1 MGARVRPRGEAGYS
15 FGMLGRVISPTRTR
29 QLTSK
34 AFKERY
40 YVTARTTRA
49 RHRAAR
55 RPVTPFTELAQNAA
69 VGRRTAVAAAGGALL
84 VSTFGG
90 ALVAQAAPVETGHA
104 KMNSVDLNALA
115 TQAREALSNAPVVSV
130 APDAELNVEKS
141 AVSVVSAAENEDYQA
156 ELAANEAEEAAE
168 AAAAEA
174 AEAAEAAA
182 SAVSSSVDIP
192 ASAIGNSVI
201 SIASRYIGVPYV
213 SGGSSPSGMDCSGF
227 TKYVYGQL
235 GIALPHSSSSQ
246 ASYGTQ
252 VPASEA
258 QPGDLMWTPGHV
270 SIYAG
275 GNTMID
281 ASKPGTVVD
290 FRPIWQSNPTFIRLG

>member
-1 MGARVRPRGEAGYS
+1 M
-15 FGMLGRVISPTRTR
+15 
-29 QLTSK
+29 
-34 AFKERY
+34 
-40 YVTARTTRA
+40 TARTTSA

-55 RPVTPFTELAQNAA
+55 RPVTPLTELAHNAA

-90 ALVAQAAPVETGHA
+90 AMAAQAAPVETGHA
-104 KMNSVDLNALA
+104 KMNSVDLNAL
-115 TQAREALSNAPVVSV
+115 TSQAREALANAPVVTV
-130 APDAELNVEKS
+130 AADAELNVEKT
-141 AVSVVSAAENEDYQA
+141 AVSVVSAAENDEYQA
-156 ELAANEAEEAAE
+156 QIAAEEAEEAAE

-174 AEAAEAAA
+174 AEAAA
-182 SAVSSSVDIP
+182 SVDVP

-213 SGGSSPSGMDCSGF
+213 SGGSTPSGFDCSGF
-227 TKYVYGQL
+227 TAYVFGQL
-235 GIALPHSSSSQ
+235 GISLPHSSSAQ
-246 ASYGTQ
+246 PGYGTV

-290 FRPIWQSNPTFIRLG
+290 FRPIWQSNPTFVRMG

>member
-1 MGARVRPRGEAGYS
+1 MA
-15 FGMLGRVISPTRTR
+15 
-29 QLTSK
+29 
-34 AFKERY
+34 
-40 YVTARTTRA
+40 
-49 RHRAAR
+49 
-55 RPVTPFTELAQNAA
+55 
-69 VGRRTAVAAAGGALL
+69 
-84 VSTFGG
+84 
-90 ALVAQAAPVETGHA
+90 AQAAPVEAGHA
-104 KMNSVDLNALA
+104 KMNSVDLNAL
-115 TQAREALSNAPVVSV
+115 TSQAREALTSAPVVTV
-130 APDAELNVEKS
+130 APDAELNVEKA

-156 ELAANEAEEAAE
+156 ELAAAEAAE

-182 SAVSSSVDIP
+182 TTATSVDVP

-201 SIASRYIGVPYV
+201 SIASRYVGVPYV
-213 SGGSSPSGMDCSGF
+213 SGGSSPSGFDCSGF
-227 TKYVYGQL
+227 TAYVYGQL
-235 GIALPHSSSSQ
+235 GIPLPHSSSAQ
-246 ASYGTQ
+246 PGYGTQ

-290 FRPIWQSNPTFIRLG
+290 FRTIWQSNPTFIRMG

>member
-1 MGARVRPRGEAGYS
+1 
-15 FGMLGRVISPTRTR
+15 
-29 QLTSK
+29 
-34 AFKERY
+34 
-40 YVTARTTRA
+40 
-49 RHRAAR
+49 
-55 RPVTPFTELAQNAA
+55 VTPLTEFAQNAA

-90 ALVAQAAPVETGHA
+90 AMAAQAAPMETGHA
-104 KMNSVDLNALA
+104 KMNSVDLNALT
-115 TQAREALSNAPVVSV
+115 TQAREALANAPVVTV
-130 APDAELNVEKS
+130 AADAELNVEKA
-141 AVSVVSAAENEDYQA
+141 AVSVVSADENEEYQA
-156 ELAANEAEEAAE
+156 ELAAEEAAEAAE

-174 AEAAEAAA
+174 AEAAAN
-182 SAVSSSVDIP
+182 AVSTASSVDVP

-201 SIASRYIGVPYV
+201 SIASRYVGVPYV
-213 SGGSSPSGMDCSGF
+213 SGGASPSGMDCSGF
-227 TKYVYGQL
+227 TQYVYAQL
-235 GIALPHSSSSQ
+235 GISLPHSSSAQ
-246 ASYGTQ
+246 AGYGTQ

-290 FRPIWQSNPTFIRLG
+290 FRTIWQSNPTFIRLG

>member
-1 MGARVRPRGEAGYS
+1 
-15 FGMLGRVISPTRTR
+15 
-29 QLTSK
+29 
-34 AFKERY
+34 
-40 YVTARTTRA
+40 
-49 RHRAAR
+49 
-55 RPVTPFTELAQNAA
+55 VTPLTEFAQNAA

-90 ALVAQAAPVETGHA
+90 AMAAQAAPMETGHA
-104 KMNSVDLNALA
+104 KMNSVDLNALT
-115 TQAREALSNAPVVSV
+115 TQAREAVANAPVVTV
-130 APDAELNVEKS
+130 AANAELNVEKA
-141 AVSVVSAAENEDYQA
+141 AVTVVSAAENPEYQA
-156 ELAANEAEEAAE
+156 ELAAEEAAEAAE

-182 SAVSSSVDIP
+182 SSVDVP

-213 SGGSSPSGMDCSGF
+213 SGGASPSGMDCSGF
-227 TKYVYGQL
+227 TQYVYAQL
-235 GIALPHSSSSQ
+235 GISLPHSSSAQ
-246 ASYGTQ
+246 AGYGTQ

-290 FRPIWQSNPTFIRLG
+290 FRTIWQSNPTFIRLG

>member
-1 MGARVRPRGEAGYS
+1 
-15 FGMLGRVISPTRTR
+15 
-29 QLTSK
+29 
-34 AFKERY
+34 
-40 YVTARTTRA
+40 
-49 RHRAAR
+49 
-55 RPVTPFTELAQNAA
+55 VTPLTELAQNAA

-90 ALVAQAAPVETGHA
+90 AMAAQAAPMETGHA
-104 KMNSVDLNALA
+104 KMNSVDLNALT
-115 TQAREALSNAPVVSV
+115 TQAREAVANAPVVTV
-130 APDAELNVEKS
+130 AADAELNVEKA
-141 AVSVVSAAENEDYQA
+141 AVTVVSAAENPEYQA
-156 ELAANEAEEAAE
+156 ELAAEEAAEAAE

-182 SAVSSSVDIP
+182 SSVDVP

-213 SGGSSPSGMDCSGF
+213 SGGASPSGMDCSGF
-227 TKYVYGQL
+227 TQYVYAQL
-235 GIALPHSSSSQ
+235 GISLPHSSSAQ
-246 ASYGTQ
+246 AGYGTQ

-290 FRPIWQSNPTFIRLG
+290 FRTIWQSNPTFIRLG

>member
-1 MGARVRPRGEAGYS
+1 
-15 FGMLGRVISPTRTR
+15 
-29 QLTSK
+29 
-34 AFKERY
+34 
-40 YVTARTTRA
+40 
-49 RHRAAR
+49 
-55 RPVTPFTELAQNAA
+55 VTPLTEFAQNAA

-90 ALVAQAAPVETGHA
+90 AMAAQAAPMETGHA
-104 KMNSVDLNALA
+104 KMNSVDLNALT
-115 TQAREALSNAPVVSV
+115 TQAREAVANAPVVTV
-130 APDAELNVEKS
+130 AADAELNVEKA
-141 AVSVVSAAENEDYQA
+141 AVTVVSAAENPEYQA
-156 ELAANEAEEAAE
+156 ELAAEEAAEAAE

-182 SAVSSSVDIP
+182 SSVDVP

-213 SGGSSPSGMDCSGF
+213 SGGASPSGMDCSGF
-227 TKYVYGQL
+227 TQYVYAQL
-235 GIALPHSSSSQ
+235 GISLPHSSSAQ
-246 ASYGTQ
+246 AGYGTQ

-290 FRPIWQSNPTFIRLG
+290 FRTIWQSNPTFIRLG

>member
-1 MGARVRPRGEAGYS
+1 M
-15 FGMLGRVISPTRTR
+15 
-29 QLTSK
+29 
-34 AFKERY
+34 
-40 YVTARTTRA
+40 TARTTRA

-55 RPVTPFTELAQNAA
+55 RPVTPLTELAQNAA

-90 ALVAQAAPVETGHA
+90 AMAAQAAPLETGPA
-104 KMNSVDLNALA
+104 KMNSVDLNAL
-115 TQAREALSNAPVVSV
+115 TSQARESLSNAPVVTV
-130 APDAELNVEKS
+130 APDAELSVEKS
-141 AVSVVSAAENEDYQA
+141 AVSVVSAADNEDYQA
-156 ELAANEAEEAAE
+156 ELAAKEAEEAAE

-174 AEAAEAAA
+174 AEAAAAA
-182 SAVSSSVDIP
+182 TTVSTASSVDIP

-213 SGGSSPSGMDCSGF
+213 SGGSSPSGFDCSGF
-227 TKYVYGQL
+227 TSYVYGQL
-235 GIALPHSSSSQ
+235 GIQLPHSSSAQSG
-246 ASYGTQ
+246 YGTQ

-290 FRPIWQSNPTFIRLG
+290 FRTIWQSNPTFIRLG

>member
-1 MGARVRPRGEAGYS
+1 M
-15 FGMLGRVISPTRTR
+15 
-29 QLTSK
+29 
-34 AFKERY
+34 
-40 YVTARTTRA
+40 
-49 RHRAAR
+49 
-55 RPVTPFTELAQNAA
+55 TPFTELAQNAA

-182 SAVSSSVDIP
+182 STVSSSVDIP

-227 TKYVYGQL
+227 TKYVYKKAAGKS
-235 GIALPHSSSSQ
+235 LPHKANSQ
-246 ASYGTQ
+246 QRYGKAVSKSNKKIGDLIVFRSGSYG
-252 VPASEA
+252 S
-258 QPGDLMWTPGHV
+258 HV
-270 SIYAG
+270 GIYAG
-275 GNTMID
+275 SGYMYDSPHTGARVGKHKIYGSNY
-281 ASKPGTVVD
+281 VV
-290 FRPIWQSNPTFIRLG
+290 RRIA

>member
-1 MGARVRPRGEAGYS
+1 
-15 FGMLGRVISPTRTR
+15 
-29 QLTSK
+29 
-34 AFKERY
+34 
-40 YVTARTTRA
+40 
-49 RHRAAR
+49 
-55 RPVTPFTELAQNAA
+55 VTPLTELAQNAA

-90 ALVAQAAPVETGHA
+90 AMAAQAAPMETGHA
-104 KMNSVDLNALA
+104 KMNSVDLNAL
-115 TQAREALSNAPVVSV
+115 TSQAREALANAPVVTV
-130 APDAELNVEKS
+130 AADAELNVEKT
-141 AVSVVSAAENEDYQA
+141 AVSVVSAAENVDYQA
-156 ELAANEAEEAAE
+156 ELAAEEAAEAAE

-174 AEAAEAAA
+174 AEAAA
-182 SAVSSSVDIP
+182 STVSTATSVDVP

-201 SIASRYIGVPYV
+201 SIASRYVGVPYV
-213 SGGSSPSGMDCSGF
+213 SGGSSPSGFDCSGF
-227 TKYVYGQL
+227 TAYVYGQL
-235 GIALPHSSSSQ
+235 GLSLPHSSSAQ
-246 ASYGTQ
+246 VGYGTQ

-290 FRPIWQSNPTFIRLG
+290 FRPIWQSNPTFVRMG

>member
-1 MGARVRPRGEAGYS
+1 MA
-15 FGMLGRVISPTRTR
+15 
-29 QLTSK
+29 
-34 AFKERY
+34 
-40 YVTARTTRA
+40 
-49 RHRAAR
+49 
-55 RPVTPFTELAQNAA
+55 
-69 VGRRTAVAAAGGALL
+69 
-84 VSTFGG
+84 
-90 ALVAQAAPVETGHA
+90 AQAAPVEAGHA
-104 KMNSVDLNALA
+104 KMNSVDLNAL
-115 TQAREALSNAPVVSV
+115 TSQAREALSNAPVVTV
-130 APDAELNVEKS
+130 APDAELTVEKA

-156 ELAANEAEEAAE
+156 ELAAAEAAEAAE

-182 SAVSSSVDIP
+182 ATTVSTAAASVDVP

-201 SIASRYIGVPYV
+201 SIASRYVGVPYV
-213 SGGSSPSGMDCSGF
+213 SGGGSPSGFDCSGF
-227 TKYVYGQL
+227 TAYVYGQL
-235 GIALPHSSSSQ
+235 GISLPHSSSAQ
-246 ASYGTQ
+246 PGYGTQ

-290 FRPIWQSNPTFIRLG
+290 FRTIWQSNPTFIRMG

>member
-1 MGARVRPRGEAGYS
+1 M
-15 FGMLGRVISPTRTR
+15 
-29 QLTSK
+29 
-34 AFKERY
+34 
-40 YVTARTTRA
+40 TARTTRA

-55 RPVTPFTELAQNAA
+55 RPVTPLTELAQNAA

-90 ALVAQAAPVETGHA
+90 AMAAQAAPMETGHA
-104 KMNSVDLNALA
+104 KMNSVDLNALTA
-115 TQAREALSNAPVVSV
+115 QARESLAAAPVVTV
-130 APDAELNVEKS
+130 APDAELTVESS
-141 AVSVVSAAENEDYQA
+141 AVSVVSAAENDEYQA
-156 ELAANEAEEAAE
+156 EIAAEEAAEAAE

-174 AEAAEAAA
+174 AEA
-182 SAVSSSVDIP
+182 VSTSVDIP
-192 ASAIGNSVI
+192 DSAIGNSVI

-213 SGGSSPSGMDCSGF
+213 SGGSSPSGFDCSGF
-227 TKYVYGQL
+227 TAYVYGQL
-235 GIALPHSSSSQ
+235 GISLPHSSSAQ
-246 ASYGTQ
+246 PGYGTI

-290 FRPIWQSNPTFIRLG
+290 FRPIWQSNPTFVRMG

>member
-1 MGARVRPRGEAGYS
+1 M
-15 FGMLGRVISPTRTR
+15 
-29 QLTSK
+29 
-34 AFKERY
+34 
-40 YVTARTTRA
+40 
-49 RHRAAR
+49 
-55 RPVTPFTELAQNAA
+55 TPFTELAQNAA

-156 ELAANEAEEAAE
+156 ELAADEAAEAAE

-174 AEAAEAAA
+174 AEAAA
-182 SAVSSSVDIP
+182 SAASSSVDVP

-227 TKYVYGQL
+227 TKYVFGQL
-235 GIALPHSSSSQ
+235 GINLPHSSSAQ
-246 ASYGTQ
+246 PGYGTQ

-290 FRPIWQSNPTFIRLG
+290 FRTIWQSNPTFIRLG

>member
-1 MGARVRPRGEAGYS
+1 MA
-15 FGMLGRVISPTRTR
+15 
-29 QLTSK
+29 
-34 AFKERY
+34 
-40 YVTARTTRA
+40 
-49 RHRAAR
+49 
-55 RPVTPFTELAQNAA
+55 
-69 VGRRTAVAAAGGALL
+69 
-84 VSTFGG
+84 
-90 ALVAQAAPVETGHA
+90 AQAAPVETGHA
-104 KMNSVDLNALA
+104 KMNSVDLNALT
-115 TQAREALSNAPVVSV
+115 TQAREALANAPVVTV
-130 APDAELNVEKS
+130 AADAELDVEKA

-156 ELAANEAEEAAE
+156 ELAAEEAAEAAE

-174 AEAAEAAA
+174 AELA
-182 SAVSSSVDIP
+182 SSTVSTATSVDVP

-213 SGGSSPSGMDCSGF
+213 SGGSSPSGFDCSGF
-227 TKYVYGQL
+227 TAYVYGQL

-246 ASYGTQ
+246 PGYGTV

-290 FRPIWQSNPTFIRLG
+290 FRPIWQSNPTFVRMG

>member
-1 MGARVRPRGEAGYS
+1 MTP
-15 FGMLGRVISPTRTR
+15 
-29 QLTSK
+29 LTE
-34 AFKERY
+34 F
-40 YVTARTTRA
+40 
-49 RHRAAR
+49 
-55 RPVTPFTELAQNAA
+55 AQNAA

-90 ALVAQAAPVETGHA
+90 AMAAQAAPVETGHA
-104 KMNSVDLNALA
+104 KMNSVDLNALT

-130 APDAELNVEKS
+130 APDAELTVEKT

-156 ELAANEAEEAAE
+156 ELAAAEAEKAAE

-182 SAVSSSVDIP
+182 ATVSTATSVDVP

-201 SIASRYIGVPYV
+201 SIASRYVGVPYV
-213 SGGSSPSGMDCSGF
+213 SGGASPSGMDCSGF
-227 TKYVYGQL
+227 TQYVYGQL
-235 GIALPHSSSSQ
+235 GIDLPHSSSAQ
-246 ASYGTQ
+246 PGYGTQ

-290 FRPIWQSNPTFIRLG
+290 FRTIWQSNPTFIRMG

>member
-1 MGARVRPRGEAGYS
+1 M
-15 FGMLGRVISPTRTR
+15 
-29 QLTSK
+29 
-34 AFKERY
+34 
-40 YVTARTTRA
+40 
-49 RHRAAR
+49 
-55 RPVTPFTELAQNAA
+55 TPFTELAQNAA

-235 GIALPHSSSSQ
+235 GINLPHSSSSQ

-290 FRPIWQSNPTFIRLG
+290 FRTIWQSNPTFIRLG

>member
-1 MGARVRPRGEAGYS
+1 
-15 FGMLGRVISPTRTR
+15 
-29 QLTSK
+29 
-34 AFKERY
+34 
-40 YVTARTTRA
+40 
-49 RHRAAR
+49 
-55 RPVTPFTELAQNAA
+55 VTPLTEFAQNAA

-90 ALVAQAAPVETGHA
+90 AMAAQAAPMETGHA
-104 KMNSVDLNALA
+104 KMNSVDLNALT
-115 TQAREALSNAPVVSV
+115 TQAREALANAPVVTV
-130 APDAELNVEKS
+130 AADAELNVEQA
-141 AVSVVSAAENEDYQA
+141 AVSVVSAAENEEYQA
-156 ELAANEAEEAAE
+156 ELAADEVAEAAE

-174 AEAAEAAA
+174 AEAAA
-182 SAVSSSVDIP
+182 SVATSVDVP

-201 SIASRYIGVPYV
+201 SIASRYVGVPYV
-213 SGGSSPSGMDCSGF
+213 SGGSSPSGFDCSGF
-227 TKYVYGQL
+227 TAYVYGQL

-246 ASYGTQ
+246 PGYGTV

-290 FRPIWQSNPTFIRLG
+290 FRPIWQSNPTFVRMG

>member
-1 MGARVRPRGEAGYS
+1 
-15 FGMLGRVISPTRTR
+15 
-29 QLTSK
+29 
-34 AFKERY
+34 
-40 YVTARTTRA
+40 
-49 RHRAAR
+49 
-55 RPVTPFTELAQNAA
+55 VTPFTELAQNAA

-182 SAVSSSVDIP
+182 STVSSSVDIP

-235 GIALPHSSSSQ
+235 GINLPHSSSSQ

-290 FRPIWQSNPTFIRLG
+290 FRTIWQSNPTFIRLG

>member
-1 MGARVRPRGEAGYS
+1 MA
-15 FGMLGRVISPTRTR
+15 
-29 QLTSK
+29 
-34 AFKERY
+34 
-40 YVTARTTRA
+40 
-49 RHRAAR
+49 
-55 RPVTPFTELAQNAA
+55 
-69 VGRRTAVAAAGGALL
+69 
-84 VSTFGG
+84 
-90 ALVAQAAPVETGHA
+90 AQAAPVESGHA
-104 KMNSVDLNALA
+104 KMNSVDLNAL
-115 TQAREALSNAPVVSV
+115 TSQAREALANAPVVTV
-130 APDAELNVEKS
+130 APDAELAVEKA

-156 ELAANEAEEAAE
+156 ELAAAEAAEAAE

-182 SAVSSSVDIP
+182 TTATTAATSVDVP

-201 SIASRYIGVPYV
+201 SIASRYVGVPYV
-213 SGGSSPSGMDCSGF
+213 SGGGSPSGFDCSGF
-227 TKYVYGQL
+227 TAYVYGQL
-235 GIALPHSSSSQ
+235 GIDLPHSSSAQSG
-246 ASYGTQ
+246 YGTQ

-290 FRPIWQSNPTFIRLG
+290 FRTIWQSNPTFIRMG